1 MGLVN
6 VSNLKEGMVVLTP
19 VSNKHGNVLLKTGD
33 TLTEKNIVLLK
44 SWGITEVDIESS
56 DRHQAEETA
65 NDAFSPEIVAAID
78 KEVQEMFPEFKDNPL
93 MEKLVGIIKKTKLK
107 AATEHNPGLND
118 ETGSN

>member
-1 MGLVN
+1 MGQVN
-6 VSNLKEGMVVLTP
+6 VSNLKDGMVVLTP

-65 NDAFSPEIVAAID
+65 NDALSPEIVAAID
-78 KEVQEMFPEFKDNPL
+78 KEVQEMFPEFTDNPL
-93 MEKLVGIIKKTKLK
+93 MEKLFGIIKKSKLK
-107 AATEHNPGLND
+107 SSVEHNPGPNN

>member
-6 VSNLKEGMVVLTP
+6 VSNLKDGMVVLTP

-65 NDAFSPEIVAAID
+65 NDALSPEIVAVID
-78 KEVQEMFPEFKDNPL
+78 KEVKEMFPEFKDNPL
-93 MEKLVGIIKKTKLK
+93 MEKLFGIIKKTKLK
-107 AATEHNPGLND
+107 AAVEDNPGPNN

>member
-6 VSNLKEGMVVLTP
+6 VSNLKDGMMVLTP

-65 NDAFSPEIVAAID
+65 NDALSPETMAAID
-78 KEVQEMFPEFKDNPL
+78 KEVQEMFPEFEDNPL
-93 MEKLVGIIKKTKLK
+93 MEKLYGIIKKAKHK
-107 AATEHNPGLND
+107 SAVENIPGQNN

>member
-6 VSNLKEGMVVLTP
+6 VSNLKDGMVVLTP

-65 NDAFSPEIVAAID
+65 NDALSPEILAAID
-78 KEVQEMFPEFKDNPL
+78 KEVQDMFPEFKDNPL
-93 MEKLVGIIKKTKLK
+93 MEKLFGIIKKTKLK
-107 AATEHNPGLND
+107 AAVENNPGLND

>member
-6 VSNLKEGMVVLTP
+6 VSDLKDGMVVLNP
-19 VSNKHGNVLLKTGD
+19 VSNKHGNVLLKKGD

-56 DRHQAEETA
+56 ERHRAEGMES
-65 NDAFSPEIVAAID
+65 DGLSPDIIDSID
-78 KEVQEMFPEFKDNPL
+78 KEVQEMFPAFEDNPF
-93 MEKLVGIIKKTKLK
+93 MEKLFVIIKKAKMKSAVDLHP
-107 AATEHNPGLND
+107 EPNN

>member
-6 VSNLKEGMVVLTP
+6 VSNLKDGMVVLTP

-65 NDAFSPEIVAAID
+65 NDALSPEIAAAID